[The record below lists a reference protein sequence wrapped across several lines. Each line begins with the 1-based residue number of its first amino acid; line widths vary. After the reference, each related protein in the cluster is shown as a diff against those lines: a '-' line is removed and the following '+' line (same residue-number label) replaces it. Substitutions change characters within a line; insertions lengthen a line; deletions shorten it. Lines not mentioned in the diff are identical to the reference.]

1 MAISVQNSR
10 KAKDSDDSIV
20 DFLCDTETDVTALPT
35 QRRKKGGRVVATGST
50 ATVITPQSGR
60 SNRRML
66 ASNGEWIDSPH
77 RVFIDCGTPS
87 TH

>member
-10 KAKDSDDSIV
+10 KAKDSDNSIV
-20 DFLCDTETDVTALPT
+20 DFLCDTESDVAALPT
-35 QRRKKGGRVVATGST
+35 QRRKRGGCVAATGST

-66 ASNGEWIDSPH
+66 APNGEWIDSPH
-77 RVFIDCGTPS
+77 SVVIDCGTPS

>member
-20 DFLCDTETDVTALPT
+20 DFLCDTESDVAALQT
-35 QRRKKGGRVVATGST
+35 QRRKKGGRVASTGST

-66 ASNGEWIDSPH
+66 APNGERIDSPH
-77 RVFIDCGTPS
+77 SVVIGCGTPS

>member
-20 DFLCDTETDVTALPT
+20 DFLCDTESDVAALPT
-35 QRRKKGGRVVATGST
+35 QRRKRGWCVAATGST

-66 ASNGEWIDSPH
+66 APNGEWIDSPH
-77 RVFIDCGTPS
+77 SVVIDCGTQS

>member
-20 DFLCDTETDVTALPT
+20 DFLCDTESDVAALPT
-35 QRRKKGGRVVATGST
+35 QRRKRGWCVASTGST

-66 ASNGEWIDSPH
+66 APNGEWIDSPH
-77 RVFIDCGTPS
+77 SVVIDCGTPS

>member
-20 DFLCDTETDVTALPT
+20 DFLCDTESDVSALPT
-35 QRRKKGGRVVATGST
+35 QKRNSGGFVVATGST
-50 ATVITPQSGR
+50 ATVITPQNGR

-66 ASNGEWIDSPH
+66 ASNGKWIDSPH
-77 RVFIDCGTPS
+77 RIVIDCGTPS

>member
-20 DFLCDTETDVTALPT
+20 DFLCDTETDVAALPT
-35 QRRKKGGRVVATGST
+35 QRRKKGGRVVT

-77 RVFIDCGTPS
+77 RVVIDCGTPS

>member
-20 DFLCDTETDVTALPT
+20 DFLCDTESDVAALPT
-35 QRRKKGGRVVATGST
+35 QRRKRGGCVAATGST
-50 ATVITPQSGR
+50 AIVITPQSGR

-66 ASNGEWIDSPH
+66 APNGEWIDSPH
-77 RVFIDCGTPS
+77 SVVIDCGTPS